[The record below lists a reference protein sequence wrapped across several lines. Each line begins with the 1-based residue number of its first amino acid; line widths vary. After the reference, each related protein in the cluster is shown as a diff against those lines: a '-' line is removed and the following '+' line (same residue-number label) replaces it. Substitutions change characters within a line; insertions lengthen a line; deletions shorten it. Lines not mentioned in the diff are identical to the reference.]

1 MEEMMGIIKKS
12 FYKGY
17 LRNKRERKKDET
29 IEKKY
34 KEENK
39 NVIVIRQK
47 WWVTIFYI
55 LSQYIRFLLY
65 IAVMFLLSLG
75 VTILINAELRNM
87 LFSNIIK
94 NF

>member
-1 MEEMMGIIKKS
+1 MKIIKKS

-17 LRNKRERKKDET
+17 LKNKKERKKDEV

-55 LSQYIRFLLY
+55 LSQCIRFLIY
-65 IAVMFLLSLG
+65 IAVIFLLSLG
-75 VTILINAELRNM
+75 VTILVNAELRNM
-87 LFSNIIK
+87 LFSNVIK

>member
-1 MEEMMGIIKKS
+1 MGIIKKS
-12 FYKGY
+12 FNKGY
-17 LRNKRERKKDET
+17 LRNKRERKKDEI

>member
-1 MEEMMGIIKKS
+1 MGIIKKS

-17 LRNKRERKKDET
+17 LRNKRERKKDEI

>member
-17 LRNKRERKKDET
+17 LRNKRERKKDE
-29 IEKKY
+29 ISEKKY

>member
-17 LRNKRERKKDET
+17 LRNKRERKKDEI

>member
-1 MEEMMGIIKKS
+1 MGIIKKS

-17 LRNKRERKKDET
+17 LRNKRERKKDEI

-55 LSQYIRFLLY
+55 LSQYLRFLLY

>member
-1 MEEMMGIIKKS
+1 MGIIKKS

-17 LRNKRERKKDET
+17 LRNKRERKKDEI

-65 IAVMFLLSLG
+65 IAVMFLL
-75 VTILINAELRNM
+75 INAELRNM